1 MARYSGFFHIG
12 RQDRAQA
19 TGWASPRRSR
29 DRTRLRARFFRN
41 RAENR
46 PPAGA
51 SEPIHSTYTERYPP
65 DTAVCIFWLKNR
77 RPDLW
82 RDVQSREHAVEMKL
96 PPLSA
101 EQRVARAQARL
112 DEVFGEVA
120 AKHSGASCGDK
131 AEGA

>member
-1 MARYSGFFHIG
+1 
-12 RQDRAQA
+12 
-19 TGWASPRRSR
+19 
-29 DRTRLRARFFRN
+29 
-41 RAENR
+41 
-46 PPAGA
+46 
-51 SEPIHSTYTERYPP
+51 
-65 DTAVCIFWLKNR
+65 
-77 RPDLW
+77 
-82 RDVQSREHAVEMKL
+82 L